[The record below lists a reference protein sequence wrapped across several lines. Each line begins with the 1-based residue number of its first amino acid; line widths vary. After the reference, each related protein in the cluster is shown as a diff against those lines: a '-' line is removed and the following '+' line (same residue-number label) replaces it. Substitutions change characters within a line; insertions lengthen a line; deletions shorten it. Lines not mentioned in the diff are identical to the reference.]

1 MRVLSK
7 SRFKL
12 GLEFPYKLYYANYN
26 KFVSKNSDNSFL
38 KSLLFI
44 LAMLLFLSSCEQKSI
59 DTEIERLQ
67 TLEKELN
74 KSISEKNT
82 ERAKLICIQ
91 MKWEYVPTTAG
102 ADVKCKKL
110 AEIWDDKRRNYLK
123 LIGIDPIEILG
134 EKPKPKP
141 KPKTFKERFED
152 RFFDDK

>member
-1 MRVLSK
+1 MRILSK

-12 GLEFPYKLYYANYN
+12 GFEYPNKPYFNDVNTFAN
-26 KFVSKNSDNSFL
+26 KKSGVSIL
-38 KSLLFI
+38 KSLLLCI
-44 LAMLLFLSSCEQKSI
+44 TMLLFFSSCEQKNI

-67 TLEKELN
+67 LLEKELT
-74 KSISEKNT
+74 KSISEKNI

-91 MKWEYVPTTAG
+91 MKWEYVSTTVG

-123 LIGIDPIEILG
+123 IIGIDPVEILG

-141 KPKTFKERFED
+141 KPKTLEERFLDSE
-152 RFFDDK
+152 